1 MGVCGSGSINDNE
14 SPTKENAEK
23 YIEQKY
29 EKGDTL
35 GKGGSC
41 KVVVC
46 TERAT
51 SQKFALKIMQAREKI
66 NKELFEKEKDVLQ
79 KLSHQNII
87 QFKESHIDSLNYYIV
102 TTLCEGGELFDR
114 IVDKA
119 NPITEKRA
127 SELIRTM
134 LEAIRHCHQKNIV
147 HRDIK
152 PENFVFKTKAQ
163 DSEMVL
169 IDFGCAKIVEDET
182 AYADLVGTPYYLAPE
197 SAVGHKYKRTGKV
210 LKSSDLWAIGVIAY
224 VCMTGRPP
232 FNGHTN
238 RDIFTAIIK
247 KPLKFPQSV
256 ELSESFTD
264 FCIKILKKSPK
275 RRLVLEDA
283 LKHPWVLG
291 QEASDKKIPDDV
303 IRVLRQFNQQSKLKK
318 AITKVLA
325 SNMGNE
331 PKIKI
336 QEHFKKLDKN
346 NDGSLDLNELT
357 QLLMQMGFPADE
369 AQRDAEKI
377 MEDTDTDNNGSI
389 DFNEFAQIWQRKLLT
404 VNENYIDA
412 VFKVLDE
419 DNNGQIEAAE
429 LAKVLGMEGK
439 QNEEEIKSYIREV
452 DSDGDGQLSYQE
464 FKNAMLEKCDLRTGP
479 VVGFE
484 LQAED
489 IEDIERF
496 EYGVDIDAEGVEG
509 Y

>member
-1 MGVCGSGSINDNE
+1 MGICGSNSVNDNDV
-14 SPTKENAEK
+14 PAKENAEK
-23 YIEQKY
+23 YIDQKY
-29 EKGDTL
+29 EKGVTL

-66 NKELFEKEKDVLQ
+66 NKELFEKERDVLQ
-79 KLSHQNII
+79 KLNHPNII
-87 QFKESHIDSLNYYIV
+87 QFKECHVDNTNYYIV

-127 SELIRTM
+127 SELILTM
-134 LEAIRHCHQKNIV
+134 LKAIQHCHDKNIV

-169 IDFGCAKIVEDET
+169 IDFGCAKVVEDST
-182 AYADLVGTPYYLAPE
+182 TYADLVGTPYYLAPE
-197 SAVGHKYKRTGKV
+197 SAVGHKYQRTGKV

-232 FNGHTN
+232 FNGHSN

-256 ELSESFTD
+256 ELSNSFTD

-275 RRLVLEDA
+275 RRLVLTDA
-283 LKHPWVLG
+283 LEHPWVLG

-331 PKIKI
+331 PKHKI
-336 QEHFKKLDKN
+336 QAHFKKLDKN
-346 NDGSLDLNELT
+346 NDGSLDLAELT
-357 QLLMQMGFPADE
+357 TLLVEMGFSERVAKTDAKNIMAETDAD
-369 AQRDAEKI
+369 KS
-377 MEDTDTDNNGSI
+377 GSI
-389 DFNEFAQIWQRKLLT
+389 EFEEFAQIWQRKLLT

-439 QNEEEIKSYIREV
+439 QNEEEIKSYISEV
-452 DSDGDGQLSYQE
+452 DTDNDGQLSYEE
-464 FKNAMLEKCDLRTGP
+464 FKNAMLEKCDLRGTGP
-479 VVGFE
+479 VVGYE
-484 LQAED
+484 LQQKD
-489 IEDIERF
+489 IEDIERS
-496 EYGVDIDAEGVEG
+496 EVGVDIDAEN
-509 Y
+509 